1 MLFSDPNVK
10 LFISSFTFFS
20 LFLFCFGIVQ
30 YIRQREK
37 RRELIEKIGGS
48 GQSSSIQY
56 EGGTRNTS
64 GPTLFTPVLNFFK
77 LLGDRMGNVAS
88 FDLSH
93 QSRMQIRFLRAGIR
107 RKNAGTI
114 FWGAK
119 GFFCIFLPAVFFICQ
134 FAVLKVL
141 SNQIAVGLAVLIALA
156 GFYLPD
162 LWLTIKSNIRR
173 EKLLQGIPDGLDL
186 LVVCVEAGMGL
197 DGAIHRVAE
206 ETKLTSPILS
216 YEFKLMNLELRAGKS
231 RQEALRNLALRTN
244 IDAMNSLVTLL
255 IQTDKF
261 GTSVA
266 TALRIFS
273 DSFRTQRYQKAEEF
287 AAKMPVKLLIPLVL
301 FIFPSL
307 FVVIVGPPAIQIYKY
322 LILGLH

>member
-1 MLFSDPNVK
+1 MLFSDPNIK

-37 RRELIEKIGGS
+37 RREWLEKIGGS
-48 GQSSSIQY
+48 GQSSIIQY
-56 EGGTRNTS
+56 EEGTRNTS
-64 GPTLFTPVLNFFK
+64 GSTLFTPVLNFFK
-77 LLGDRMGNVAS
+77 SLGDRVS
-88 FDLSH
+88 FDPS
-93 QSRMQIRFLRAGIR
+93 QESRMRIRFLRAGIR
-107 RKNAGTI
+107 TKNAGTI

-119 GFFCIFLPAVFFICQ
+119 GFFCIFLLAVFFICR
-134 FAVLKVL
+134 FTVLKVL
-141 SNQIAVGLAVLIALA
+141 NNQIAVGLSVLIALA
-156 GFYLPD
+156 GFYLPE
-162 LWLTIKSNIRR
+162 LWLTIKSNNRR
-173 EKLLQGIPDGLDL
+173 EKLLEGIPDALDL

-206 ETKLTSPILS
+206 ETTLTNPILS
-216 YEFKLMNLELRAGKS
+216 DEFKLLNLELRAGKS
-231 RQEALRNLALRTN
+231 RQDALRNLAMRTN

-266 TALRIFS
+266 KALQVFS

-287 AAKMPVKLLIPLVL
+287 AAKMPVKLIFPLIF

-307 FVVIVGPPAIQIYKY
+307 FVVILGPAAIRIYEN
-322 LILGLH
+322 IIMQ

>member
-1 MLFSDPNVK
+1 MLFSDPSIK

-20 LFLFCFGIVQ
+20 LFLFCFGIMQ

-48 GQSSSIQY
+48 GQSSIIQY
-56 EGGTRNTS
+56 EGGTKNTS
-64 GPTLFTPVLNFFK
+64 GSSLFTPVLNFFK
-77 LLGDRMGNVAS
+77 LLGDRVS
-88 FDLSH
+88 FDSSH
-93 QSRMQIRFLRAGIR
+93 ISRMRIRFLRAGIR

-119 GFFCIFLPAVFFICQ
+119 GFFCIFFPAVFFICR
-134 FAVLKVL
+134 FTVLKVL
-141 SNQIAVGLAVLIALA
+141 NNHIAVGLAVLFALV

-162 LWLTIKSNIRR
+162 LWMKIKSSIRR
-173 EKLLQGIPDGLDL
+173 EKLLEGLPDTLDL

-206 ETKLTSPILS
+206 ETKLTNPILS
-216 YEFKLMNLELRAGKS
+216 DEFKLLNLELRAGKS
-231 RQEALRNLALRTN
+231 RQDALRNLALRTN

-266 TALRIFS
+266 KALQVFS

-287 AAKMPVKLLIPLVL
+287 AAKMPVKLIFPLVL
-301 FIFPSL
+301 CIFPSL
-307 FVVIVGPPAIQIYKY
+307 FVVILGPGAIRIYEN
-322 LILGLH
+322 IIMR

>member
-1 MLFSDPNVK
+1 MLLSDPNIK

-37 RRELIEKIGGS
+37 RREWLEKIGGS
-48 GQSSSIQY
+48 GQSSIIQY
-56 EGGTRNTS
+56 EGGARNTS
-64 GPTLFTPVLNFFK
+64 GSTLFTPVLNFFK
-77 LLGDRMGNVAS
+77 SLGDRVS
-88 FDLSH
+88 FDPSH
-93 QSRMQIRFLRAGIR
+93 ESRMRIRFLRAGIR

-119 GFFCIFLPAVFFICQ
+119 GFFCIFLLAVFFICR
-134 FAVLKVL
+134 FTVLKVL
-141 SNQIAVGLAVLIALA
+141 NNQIAVGLSVLIALA
-156 GFYLPD
+156 GFYLPE
-162 LWLTIKSNIRR
+162 LWLTIKSNNRR
-173 EKLLQGIPDGLDL
+173 EKLLEGIPDALDL

-206 ETKLTSPILS
+206 ETTLTNPILS
-216 YEFKLMNLELRAGKS
+216 DEFKLLNLELRAGKS
-231 RQEALRNLALRTN
+231 RQDALRNLAMRTN
-244 IDAMNSLVTLL
+244 INAMNSLVTLL

-266 TALRIFS
+266 KALQVFS

-287 AAKMPVKLLIPLVL
+287 AAKMPVKLIFPLIL

-307 FVVIVGPPAIQIYKY
+307 FVVILGPAAIRIYEN
-322 LILGLH
+322 ILMK

>member
-1 MLFSDPNVK
+1 MLFSDPNIK
-10 LFISSFTFFS
+10 IFISSVTFFS

-30 YIRQREK
+30 YMRQREK
-37 RRELIEKIGGS
+37 RREILEKISRS
-48 GQSSSIQY
+48 GVSSIPQY
-56 EGGTRNTS
+56 EEVARNTS
-64 GPTLFTPVLNFFK
+64 DPNLFTPVLNFFK
-77 LLGDRMGNVAS
+77 LLGDRIS
-88 FDLSH
+88 FDPYNE
-93 QSRMQIRFLRAGIR
+93 SRIKIRFLRAGIR

-119 GFFCIFLPAVFFICQ
+119 GFFCIFLTAVFFICRLT
-134 FAVLKVL
+134 ALKIL
-141 SNQIAVGLAVLIALA
+141 NNQIAVGLAVLIALV

-162 LWLTIKSNIRR
+162 LWLTIKSNSRR
-173 EKLLQGIPDGLDL
+173 EKLVEGLPDALDL

-197 DGAIHRVAE
+197 DGAINRVAE
-206 ETKLTSPILS
+206 ETKLTNPILS
-216 YEFKLMNLELRAGKS
+216 DELKLLNLELRAGKS
-231 RQEALRNLALRTN
+231 RQDALRNLALRTN

-266 TALRIFS
+266 KALQVYS

-287 AAKMPVKLLIPLVL
+287 AAKMPVKLIFPLIL

-307 FVVIVGPPAIQIYKY
+307 FVVILGPAAIRIYEN
-322 LILGLH
+322 IIIGLH